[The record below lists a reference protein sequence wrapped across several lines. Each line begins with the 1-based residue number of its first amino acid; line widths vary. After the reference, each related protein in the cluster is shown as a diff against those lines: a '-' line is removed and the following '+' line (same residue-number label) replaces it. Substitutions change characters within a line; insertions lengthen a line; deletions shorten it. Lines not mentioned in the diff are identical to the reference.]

1 MLSTTWGFLKNIPL
15 FEELAEA
22 DLAIIGSLTITR
34 KYRKA
39 MIIFMEAE
47 PGQGFYYVKSGK
59 VKILHTALDGRE
71 HIINI
76 LGPGEVF
83 AEVLLFQKSGYPAT
97 AITLEDS
104 LIGIIKNSDLEQ
116 AVLHHPTIA
125 LQLIKVLSQKLLQA
139 QTKIKA
145 LAFSD
150 TYVRTAQ
157 SLVNLTLKYGKQTE
171 QGLEIDI
178 DMTRQ
183 ELANLVGTSRET
195 VTRMLS
201 SLKKS
206 GMIDLIEH
214 KIIVLQWDKLE
225 KLGLELDHLEH

>member
-1 MLSTTWGFLKNIPL
+1 MSESSWKFLRSIPL
-15 FEELAEA
+15 FEELTEP
-22 DLAIIGSLTITR
+22 DLAIIGDLTITR
-34 KYRKA
+34 TYRKD
-39 MIIFMEAE
+39 MIIFMEADHGE
-47 PGQGFYYVKSGK
+47 GFHYVKKGK
-59 VKILHTALDGRE
+59 VKILHAAPDGRE

-83 AEVLLFQKSGYPAT
+83 AEVLLFQKGGYPAT

-104 LIGIIKNSDLEQ
+104 LIGIIKNNDLEQ

-125 LQLIKVLSQKLLQA
+125 LQLIKVMSQKLLQA
-139 QTKIKA
+139 QAKIKA

-157 SLVNLTLKYGKQTE
+157 NLVNLTHKYGKQTD
-171 QGLEIDI
+171 QGLEINI
-178 DMTRQ
+178 NMTRQ

-201 SLKKS
+201 TLKKS
-206 GMIDLIEH
+206 GIIDLIGH
-214 KIIVLQWDKLE
+214 KIIVLQWENLKKMGSE
-225 KLGLELDHLEH
+225 ADHL